1 MKVETRN
8 QRAEIRNWKVK
19 QKAEIRN
26 QKAEIRNL

>member
-8 QRAEIRNWKVK
+8 QKAEIRNWKVK

-26 QKAEIRNL
+26 QKAVLSGF